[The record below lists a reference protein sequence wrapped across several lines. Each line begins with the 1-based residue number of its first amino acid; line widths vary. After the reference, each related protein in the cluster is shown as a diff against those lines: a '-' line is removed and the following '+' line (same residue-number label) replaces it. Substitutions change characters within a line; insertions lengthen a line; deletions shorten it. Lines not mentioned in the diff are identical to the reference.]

1 MIPILNKELINI
13 ILTSVETYK
22 RKWLFETNDINV
34 GDSSILRWLRQI
46 TKLDGITFNMMRS
59 IYITNVL
66 NKKGTTLND
75 KKELAKQMRNS
86 VGAQSLHYY
95 KVGTYDGK
103 TNDELIQ
110 IIEDLAAKIS
120 LVEKNQTEGA
130 KEPEFDDKAF

>member
-1 MIPILNKELINI
+1 
-13 ILTSVETYK
+13 
-22 RKWLFETNDINV
+22 
-34 GDSSILRWLRQI
+34 
-46 TKLDGITFNMMRS
+46 MRS

-110 IIEDLAAKIS
+110 MLEELAAKIG
-120 LVEKNQTEGA
+120 LLEKTQETTD
-130 KEPEFDDKAF
+130 KEPIEFHDKAFKKKRQDLLYLLNNKDRYKSKDSTLAKYKIKYDEANEKWI